1 MTWRQLLFF
10 LLSRVIGNIGIV
22 FLAYLVP
29 NLVLFISLVGCVCST
44 AIGFIF
50 PVLFYFKIGW
60 RSSTK

>member
-1 MTWRQLLFF
+1 MSWIEFINFF
-10 LLSRVIGNIGIV
+10 LSRIIGNIGIV

-50 PVLFYFKIGW
+50 PVLFYFKVGW
-60 RSSTK
+60 KYSSR